1 MSNGGPGFGAA
12 IIPGLDISGGIPG
25 VGTRRAQEQQQKGML
40 SSLMNVDMTGMS
52 EQGIKYAQSM
62 RDHLFNGI
70 TQGDENYTYEDF
82 VKGVIGLQDFMI
94 RDKKTYAS
102 NLTAAK
108 PILDAS
114 VNDASYYDFN
124 KRLETAA
131 KTMSQP
137 DVQRYATDFNFKLE
151 NPYPGTY
158 FNPADM
164 MLFPSDPNMAART
177 MTPINGMNIL
187 GAPLPD
193 ENSFQYD
200 LQEIPTGNV
209 LAYTK
214 EKTEQNL
221 LSLLNSVDNEADA
234 RNIIENHFS
243 SFILGRGPGR
253 KALAESLSGLG
264 YEIKDLA
271 GKLAAV
277 MAENPE
283 GLQAAL
289 QEQKVPYAS
298 SFTDNANVVYK
309 EFEDYYMRLFK
320 SQQREAAAQ
329 QVNKGKT
336 ADPKY
341 NFEAN
346 LVTVPR
352 TPSPSILKANL
363 ENTAMVNSLPGG
375 AISGSPLDTQEADK
389 LMTSIS
395 DNGFLQ
401 FNDRSEITMSA
412 EEGTNLPDF
421 KVTSFGMGGY
431 DGNRYLILA
440 GNEKRDVLQTVDVDP
455 GPEADVIEI
464 IPSPSGDAFDNKYV
478 VRVGQEDQDLMNSF
492 GFMSQE
498 ALNYFEA
505 VGAKYLKQVDLSKV
519 NFAVAD
525 QAEDN
530 TRLGMAIVIRKMAHS
545 VDSNGEQIFSD
556 QEVAEA
562 QNLIAQYSIIF

>member
-62 RDHLFNGI
+62 RDHLFKGI
-70 TQGDENYTYEDF
+70 TEGDENYTYEDF
-82 VKGVIGLQDFMI
+82 VQGVIGLQDFML
-94 RDKKTYAS
+94 RDKKTYAE
-102 NLTAAK
+102 NLAAAK

-114 VNDASYYDFN
+114 ANDAAYYDYS
-124 KRLETAA
+124 KTLEKAG
-131 KTMSQP
+131 KSMSQT
-137 DVQRYATDFNFKLE
+137 DVQRYATDFDFKLE
-151 NPYPGTY
+151 NPYPGAY
-158 FNPADM
+158 FNPSDM

-193 ENSFQYD
+193 AKSFQYK
-200 LQEIPTGNV
+200 LQDIPTGNV

-214 EKTEQNL
+214 EKNEQNL
-221 LSLLNSVDNEADA
+221 LSLLGSVDNEADA

-253 KALAESLSGLG
+253 KALSESLSGLG
-264 YEIKDLA
+264 YDIEDLA
-271 GKLAAV
+271 GKLAPV

-289 QEQKVPYAS
+289 QEQEVPYAS

-320 SQQREAAAQ
+320 NQQREAALQ
-329 QVNKGKT
+329 QANKGKT
-336 ADPKY
+336 TDPKY

-346 LVTVPR
+346 LVAVPMGPDIEVLR
-352 TPSPSILKANL
+352 ENL
-363 ENTAMVNSLPGG
+363 QGSVMMSSLPRGV
-375 AISGSPLDTQEADK
+375 ISGSPLDMQEENN
-389 LMTSIS
+389 LLTSIKE
-395 DNGFLQ
+395 NGFFQ
-401 FNDRSEITMSA
+401 FNDRSAITMSSQ
-412 EEGTNLPDF
+412 EGSDLPDF
-421 KVTSFGMGGY
+421 KATSFGMGAYG
-431 DGNRYLILA
+431 DGIYIILS
-440 GNEKRDVLQTVDVDP
+440 GNEKRDVLKTVDIDP
-455 GPEADVIEI
+455 GPEADVVEI
-464 IPSPSGDAFDNKYV
+464 IPGSSGDAYDNQYV
-478 VRVGQEDQDLMNSF
+478 VRTGSVDKDLINSF
-492 GFMSQE
+492 SVSDDE

-505 VGAKYLKQVDLSKV
+505 IGAKYLKQVDINKV

-525 QAEDN
+525 QVD
-530 TRLGMAIVIRKMAHS
+530 THQRLGWAIVVRKMAHAL
-545 VDSNGEQIFSD
+545 DSNGDRIFSD
-556 QEVAEA
+556 EDVAQA